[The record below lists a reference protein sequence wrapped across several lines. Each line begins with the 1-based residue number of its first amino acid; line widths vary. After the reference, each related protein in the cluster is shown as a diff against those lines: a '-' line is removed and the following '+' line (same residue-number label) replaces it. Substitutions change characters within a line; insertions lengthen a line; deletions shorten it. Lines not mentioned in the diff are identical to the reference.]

1 MTRPRLAHGQ
11 NTTKSEI
18 PPVPLAWLVGKAWK
32 HLRRAANFIIFLLLP
47 LLLSR
52 FEFIARRTIPG
63 SVFVVRAADN
73 GSKLPPREGKVRR
86 GKEGNFH
93 CSQRPI
99 ETFIV
104 VDERGHSRMGWFD
117 RLCVSMGL
125 SLFTK
130 GRKRN
135 GCIDEYLST
144 RLNIVGWFSKLKKKW
159 NGRKEERKRYCSYY
173 IVLFDRKV
181 KEWRSEFEIFF
192 SFFKKYRIVMYLR
205 SGRIRKGKQLFLSL
219 ERRFYN
225 HEPLYDSHE
234 CQR

>member
-104 VDERGHSRMGWFD
+104 ADERGAP
-117 RLCVSMGL
+117 
-125 SLFTK
+125 
-130 GRKRN
+130 
-135 GCIDEYLST
+135 ST
-144 RLNIVGWFSKLKKKW
+144 REWDDSIDCACRWVYRFS
-159 NGRKEERKRYCSYY
+159 RKEGKAMG
-173 IVLFDRKV
+173 VLMNIYQHV
-181 KEWRSEFEIFF
+181 
-192 SFFKKYRIVMYLR
+192 
-205 SGRIRKGKQLFLSL
+205 
-219 ERRFYN
+219 
-225 HEPLYDSHE
+225 
-234 CQR
+234 

>member
-18 PPVPLAWLVGKAWK
+18 PPVPLAWLVGRAWK

-52 FEFIARRTIPG
+52 FEFIARQTIPG

-104 VDERGHSRMGWFD
+104 ADERGA
-117 RLCVSMGL
+117 LE
-125 SLFTK
+125 
-130 GRKRN
+130 N
-135 GCIDEYLST
+135 GMIRS
-144 RLNIVGWFSKLKKKW
+144 IVRVDGFIAFHE
-159 NGRKEERKRYCSYY
+159 RKE
-173 IVLFDRKV
+173 
-181 KEWRSEFEIFF
+181 KEWV
-192 SFFKKYRIVMYLR
+192 Y
-205 SGRIRKGKQLFLSL
+205 
-219 ERRFYN
+219 
-225 HEPLYDSHE
+225 
-234 CQR
+234 